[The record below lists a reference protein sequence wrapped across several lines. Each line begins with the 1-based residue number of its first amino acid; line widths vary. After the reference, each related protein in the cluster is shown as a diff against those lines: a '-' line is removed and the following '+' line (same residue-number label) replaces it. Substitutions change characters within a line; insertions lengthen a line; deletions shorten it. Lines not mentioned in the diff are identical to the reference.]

1 MEFVEF
7 IKQFGPL
14 AGVVLFFIWRDW
26 KREDRLTG
34 RLEKLEDE
42 QRNVILPLVEKSTE
56 VIARNT
62 EVMERLEGALGG
74 IKVNDNANK
83 PKP

>member
-1 MEFVEF
+1 MEMLEL

-26 KREDRLTG
+26 KREDRLTT
-34 RLEKLEDE
+34 RVEKLEDE
-42 QRNVILPLVEKSTE
+42 QRHVILPLVEKSTE

-62 EVMERLEGALGG
+62 EVMERLEGA
-74 IKVNDNANK
+74 IARVTNNADQSQ
-83 PKP
+83 P

>member
-1 MEFVEF
+1 VGYVEL
-7 IKQFGPL
+7 IQQFGPL

-26 KREDRLTG
+26 KREDRLTA

-42 QRNVILPLVEKSTE
+42 QRHIILPLVEKSTQ

-62 EVMERLEGALGG
+62 EVMERLEAALEC
-74 IKVNDNANK
+74 IKVNSDAYK
-83 PKP
+83 QQP